1 MRRLPCFAN
10 SQAAGLS
17 WARKS
22 DEVGLGVLA
31 AYSVGYIIEVVMA
44 ALRYMGFPHTPMHQ
58 YPKNAK
64 AHRGGL
70 FNPHEC
76 GEMLQ
81 YRMTP
86 FQHFLSRTSAARF
99 HTTLREPGAQ
109 VFGKKKKKGDL
120 SAPPF
125 QLHIINGFVNLDID
139 KSIGV
144 DVSQYRTALRTVQVQ
159 DLFYI
164 NRRV

>member
-1 MRRLPCFAN
+1 MAVSFVVSCRVCGPRSRASGHLDPWSGGDMRRLLT
-10 SQAAGLS
+10 SQTPKHPAYQWRES
-17 WARKS
+17 RSRW
-22 DEVGLGVLA
+22 VLA
-31 AYSVGYIIEVVMA
+31 SWPRI
-44 ALRYMGFPHTPMHQ
+44 ALVIYLRWSWLRSAYMGFPHTPMHQ

-109 VFGKKKKKGDL
+109 VFGKKKEEGRPFG
-120 SAPPF
+120 PPF
-125 QLHIINGFVNLDID
+125 
-139 KSIGV
+139 SC
-144 DVSQYRTALRTVQVQ
+144 TAST
-159 DLFYI
+159 DLLT
-164 NRRV
+164 